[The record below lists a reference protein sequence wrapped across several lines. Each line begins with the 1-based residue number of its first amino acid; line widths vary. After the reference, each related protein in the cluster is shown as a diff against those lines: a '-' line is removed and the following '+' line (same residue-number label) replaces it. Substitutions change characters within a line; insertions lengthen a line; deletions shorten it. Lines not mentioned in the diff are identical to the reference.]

1 MWYTY
6 PSEKYEFVSWDYSSQ
21 LFYLEKENMFQTT
34 NQFCAI
40 FNSYVSLPD
49 TIPPSEI
56 IICQS
61 SAILSP
67 PVCLFHLAEDGD
79 LRARRAIERLWRIRT
94 SSMSYHV
101 GETISHPPVIIMFIG
116 GMVTIPTHM
125 AGLW

>member
-79 LRARRAIERLWRIRT
+79 LRARRAIERL
-94 SSMSYHV
+94 
-101 GETISHPPVIIMFIG
+101 
-116 GMVTIPTHM
+116 
-125 AGLW
+125 